1 MRFDLRKIRFVF
13 FVKLKKN
20 EISFVKIKSVFLK
33 EKKKKKK
40 KKRDLIWEKSYLF
53 FWKVKK
59 KWDLIC
65 KNQICF
71 LKG

>member
-40 KKRDLIWEKSYLF
+40 KKKRF
-53 FWKVKK
+53 
-59 KWDLIC
+59 C
-65 KNQICF
+65 
-71 LKG
+71 